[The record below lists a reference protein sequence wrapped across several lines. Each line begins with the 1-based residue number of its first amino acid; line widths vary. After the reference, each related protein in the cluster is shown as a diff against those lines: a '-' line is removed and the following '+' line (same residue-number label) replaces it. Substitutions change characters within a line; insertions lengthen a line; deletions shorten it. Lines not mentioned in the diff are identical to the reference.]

1 MSPYCGNG
9 RSSWLRA
16 MFACLE
22 NGPAA
27 EERIGHLGA
36 ERGRAQR
43 EVLRIELVDVDRRV
57 HRAAERQMVAAR
69 PDVADRERH
78 IAP

>member
-1 MSPYCGNG
+1 MLMSPYCGNG

-27 EERIGHLGA
+27 VMPKNGLGTCVLSA
-36 ERGRAQR
+36 VAPNARYFGSSWLMLTGVSTVPPSGRWSP
-43 EVLRIELVDVDRRV
+43 
-57 HRAAERQMVAAR
+57 RA
-69 PDVADRERH
+69 PT
-78 IAP
+78 